1 MWLQNNV
8 TVVQK
13 TTSDSRPGKKAKFMS
28 QNQPKEETKIQNQ
41 HEWNFQ
47 LRIPLKVKTKS
58 TWLLIVTFQ
67 SYNCSLEAFLIHLHN
82 CREIGANFPRTCF
95 YMYCVLWGSRDTW
108 MNCPQSK
115 SLLRNGGVVVVGL
128 VVAGVHDPRR
138 RRLVRVSVII
148 RHRVRIHSLNS
159 A

>member
-1 MWLQNNV
+1 MCLQNNV

-13 TTSDSRPGKKAKFMS
+13 TTLDSRPGKKEKTMS

-82 CREIGANFPRTCF
+82 CREIGANFPQTCF
-95 YMYCVLWGSRDTW
+95 YMYFVCCEVLGTPEWIVR
-108 MNCPQSK
+108 N
-115 SLLRNGGVVVVGL
+115 LRAFSGMAGWWWGL
-128 VVAGVHDPRR
+128 VVAGIHDPRR